1 MKLKQPIC
9 KKQEK
14 IGRIAAGK
22 TKKACK
28 QRVNDEYVFHK
39 KRLSAAWQFM
49 NRCQRD
55 FAVSS
60 DFYHAHKSESQI
72 KDKTAYNRF
81 DLKANKVLKKAFDM
95 LQKTTDML
103 AKAQSNF

>member
-14 IGRIAAGK
+14 IGRVAAGK
-22 TKKACK
+22 AKKAC
-28 QRVNDEYVFHK
+28 QHGASEYAFHK

-60 DFYHAHKSESQI
+60 AFYHAHKSESQI
-72 KDKTAYNRF
+72 KDKTAYNKF
-81 DLKANKVLKKAFDM
+81 DRKANKALKKAFDM